1 MLEPKNTGNFASV
14 RLTGGR
20 GCAETFSIRNGSRRS
35 VRSRWNCVQANP
47 LPLEKFSG
55 WPRKSWSRST
65 FRKTRY
71 SKRSNSM
78 ANFKKTEPP
87 FSMLAWN
94 TKRETATR
102 SGSALSILFW
112 IYVSRSIRL
121 GRFVYIFLFAA
132 VPRPRSR
139 TPLTGKCD
147 LASALNI
154 FIPMQKIIGE
164 YISSVAVVPMN
175 KLCRRV
181 CCHFHKSW
189 RPIGHP
195 LSRRAIL
202 A

>member
-1 MLEPKNTGNFASV
+1 MGPADRCVLVETAYKRIRFRWKSF
-14 RLTGGR
+14 LGGR
-20 GCAETFSIRNGSRRS
+20 AKVGRDQRFERRDIRS
-35 VRSRWNCVQANP
+35 VVD
-47 LPLEKFSG
+47 
-55 WPRKSWSRST
+55 PR
-65 FRKTRY
+65 
-71 SKRSNSM
+71 NSM
-78 ANFKKTEPP
+78 VNFKKTEPP

-102 SGSALSILFW
+102 SGSALPILFW
-112 IYVSRSIRL
+112 IYVSRPIRL

-154 FIPMQKIIGE
+154 FISMQKIIGE

-195 LSRRAIL
+195 LSLRVIL